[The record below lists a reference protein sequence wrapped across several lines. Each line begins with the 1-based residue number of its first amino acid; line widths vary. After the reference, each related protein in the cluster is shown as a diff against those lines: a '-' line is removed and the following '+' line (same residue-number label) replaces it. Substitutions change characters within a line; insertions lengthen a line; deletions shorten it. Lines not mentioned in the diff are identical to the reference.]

1 VAGWPAAADLAAYLG
16 LEPGDDDERVA
27 AANEAAIADAIH
39 VAGLDPDPA
48 TDTLDAGQLEAVLK
62 LGGWWYGGRNR
73 PEGLDS
79 LNPGAAPYDR
89 RVTLGI
95 LMRGKLPIA

>member
-1 VAGWPAAADLAAYLG
+1 VAGGWPSADDLAAYLG
-16 LEPGDDDERVA
+16 LEAGDDDARVI
-27 AANEAAIADAIH
+27 AANDAAIADAIE
-39 VAGLDPDPA
+39 VAGLDPELGVD
-48 TDTLDAGQLEAVLK
+48 DAGQLEAVLK

-95 LMRGKLPIA
+95 LMRGRMPIA

>member
-1 VAGWPAAADLAAYLG
+1 VAGGWPAASDLAAYLG
-16 LEPGDDDERVA
+16 LDPGDDDDRVA
-27 AANEAAIADAIH
+27 AANDAAIADAVA
-39 VAGLDPDPA
+39 VAGLDPELGVD
-48 TDTLDAGQLEAVLK
+48 DAGQFEAVLK

-95 LMRGKLPIA
+95 LMRGSMPIA

>member
-1 VAGWPAAADLAAYLG
+1 MAAGWPSADDLASYLG
-16 LEPGDDDERVA
+16 LDPGDDDARVIS
-27 AANEAAIADAIH
+27 ANEAAIADAIH
-39 VAGLDPDPA
+39 VAGLDPELG
-48 TDTLDAGQLEAVLK
+48 TQDAGQFEAVLK

-95 LMRGKLPIA
+95 LQRGKLPIA